1 MRVKTEAK
9 REAILE
15 IASQVFQ
22 EMGYERTSMDEIAAR
37 LGGSK
42 VTLYGYFPSKQELFL
57 EVASYTGA
65 RHIGPALDEL
75 VPGSDDLPRVL
86 RRFGEKFLTFIC
98 SPEALG
104 TYRMVVAQ
112 AGQSDIGRRFFELGP
127 KRGEAKVAAFL
138 ESEMNGGRLKMA
150 DASVVALHLTALLSS
165 ETLNRILLGVM
176 VLPPRQQI
184 KRMVDRAV
192 TVFMAA
198 CATTGAVS
206 KR

>member
-127 KRGEAKVAAFL
+127 KRGEETVAAFL
-138 ESEMNGGRLKMA
+138 QSEMDAGRLRKA
-150 DASVVALHLTALLSS
+150 DASVAAMHLMALLGS
-165 ETLNRILLGVM
+165 ETTHRVLMGVM
-176 VLPPRQQI
+176 TTTTRQQI
-184 KRMVDRAV
+184 KQFVERAV
-192 TVFMAA
+192 AAFMAA
-198 CATTGAVS
+198 YA
-206 KR
+206 R

>member
-57 EVASYTGA
+57 AVASYTGA
-65 RHIGPALDEL
+65 RHMGPALDEL

-127 KRGEAKVAAFL
+127 KRGEDTVAAFL
-138 ESEMNGGRLKMA
+138 QSEMDGGRLKKA
-150 DASVVALHLTALLSS
+150 DASVAAMHLMALLGS
-165 ETLNRILLGVM
+165 ETTHRVLMGVM
-176 VLPPRQQI
+176 TTTTRQQI
-184 KRMVDRAV
+184 KQFVERAV
-192 TVFMAA
+192 AAFMAA
-198 CATTGAVS
+198 YA
-206 KR
+206 R

>member
-112 AGQSDIGRRFFELGP
+112 SGQSDIGRRFFELGP
-127 KRGEAKVAAFL
+127 KRGEDTVAAFL
-138 ESEMNGGRLKMA
+138 QSEMDGGRLKKA
-150 DASVVALHLTALLSS
+150 DASVAAMHLMALLGS
-165 ETLNRILLGVM
+165 ETTHRVLMGVM
-176 VLPPRQQI
+176 TTTTRQQI
-184 KRMVDRAV
+184 KQFVERAV
-192 TVFMAA
+192 AVFMAA
-198 CATTGAVS
+198 YA
-206 KR
+206 R

>member
-127 KRGEAKVAAFL
+127 KRGEETVAAFL
-138 ESEMNGGRLKMA
+138 QSEMDAGRLKKA
-150 DASVVALHLTALLSS
+150 DASVAAMHLMALLGS
-165 ETLNRILLGVM
+165 ETTHRVLMGVM
-176 VLPPRQQI
+176 TTTTRQQI
-184 KRMVDRAV
+184 KQFVERAV
-192 TVFMAA
+192 AAFMAA
-198 CATTGAVS
+198 YA
-206 KR
+206 R

>member
-127 KRGEAKVAAFL
+127 KRGEDTVAAFL
-138 ESEMNGGRLKMA
+138 QSEMDGGRLKKA
-150 DASVVALHLTALLSS
+150 DASVAAMHLMALLGS
-165 ETLNRILLGVM
+165 ETTHRVLMGVM
-176 VLPPRQQI
+176 TTTTRQQI
-184 KRMVDRAV
+184 KQFVERAV
-192 TVFMAA
+192 AAFMAA
-198 CATTGAVS
+198 YA
-206 KR
+206 R